1 MIQAQE
7 FNVIG
12 MGVILKEKEID
23 KLLDKVNIKIWNFI
37 AIATIKTLKSLKWI
51 EFNNEIDLYI
61 Y

>member
-1 MIQAQE
+1 
-7 FNVIG
+7 

-23 KLLDKVNIKIWNFI
+23 NLLDKVNIKIWNFI